1 MKNIG
6 VDIVEIE
13 RVRSAMDKHAK
24 FLNKIFSEREI
35 KYIRSKAK
43 PHESAAGGF
52 AAKEAFVKFLGT
64 GFRGVSP
71 RDIEVLRD
79 PLGKPYIVFC
89 GVAAEVS
96 VSISH
101 SDAFAVAVVIG
112 EGEKA
117 GSASELPFPLPV
129 RRSDFHKGNCGRLFI
144 VAGSKGMTGAACLAS
159 RGALR
164 SGAGL
169 LTLGVPSS
177 EQPIAAAK
185 LTEAMTLPLKCAD
198 GVISQ
203 AAYRDILK
211 FAQKSD
217 AVVFGCGIGR
227 SADISEIL
235 CRLVREYEGVLVI
248 DADGINALSEN
259 IDILKEKKCRII
271 LTPHI
276 GEMSRL
282 SGADGKEILIDTQ
295 SAAAAF
301 ASEHGVTVALKC
313 HRTVV
318 ANPDGETYVNNT
330 GNCGM
335 ATGGTGD
342 VLAGVIGSLAAQ
354 GMLPYEAAADGVFL
368 HGLAGDIAAAEKGVF
383 GMLAGDLAEALPY
396 AIKRFERVENA

>member
-6 VDIVEIE
+6 VDIIEIE

-35 KYIRSKAK
+35 EYIRSKAK

-64 GFRGVSP
+64 GFRSVSP

-79 PLGKPYIVFC
+79 PLGKPYIVFR
-89 GVAAEVS
+89 GSEIPVS

-101 SDAFAVAVVIG
+101 SDISAVAAVAG
-112 EGEKA
+112 EAPENANK
-117 GSASELPFPLPV
+117 SNLPFPLPV
-129 RRSDFHKGNCGRLFI
+129 RRSDFHKGDCGRLFI
-144 VAGSKGMTGAACLAS
+144 AAGSKGMTGAACLAS

-164 SGAGL
+164 SGIGL

-177 EQPIAAAK
+177 EQPVAAAK

-235 CRLVREYEGVLVI
+235 SRLVCEYDGVLVI

-259 IDILKEKKCRII
+259 IDILKEKKCRIV

-282 SGADGKEILIDTQ
+282 SGMSGGEILRDTQ
-295 SAAAAF
+295 AAALSF
-301 ASEHGVTVALKC
+301 AEKYGVTVALKC

-318 ANPDGETYVNNT
+318 ADPGGEVYVNET

-354 GMLPYEAAADGVFL
+354 GMPPYEAAADGVFL

-396 AIKRFERVENA
+396 AIKRFERVDNV